1 MSHRPVEEATEIK
14 EIVGNIQQCTSDVHA
29 WLWSNFL
36 SGQNLHLSA
45 FRNHKKKINKGAD

>member
-45 FRNHKKKINKGAD
+45 FRNHTKKDK